1 MQILRATTRRAS
13 PTCRLDRPDFLP
25 TRLLRAYAEQPP
37 LVFSHPAPPLIF
49 AACMAPPSAPV
60 EAQFFPRDTS
70 DFTDLSPRQTRIL
83 RARTRG
89 GVGFGYA
96 TQRDCY
102 ALTLT
107 TGRGFYSRQPL
118 YFEHTWVVKATTL
131 RCTVNFISKHL
142 WVVQRTLFPSTF
154 GYGDRSGSRR
164 APARDE
170 FAQGVKRPRKPWL
183 QRSDQRRQVAAFCT

>member
-1 MQILRATTRRAS
+1 VPRVESHVWALTTDATRGLSAADAWTSRLGRLMQILRETTRRTS
-13 PTCRLDRPDFLP
+13 PTCRLDRPEFLP

-37 LVFSHPAPPLIF
+37 LVFSDPAPPLIF

-118 YFEHTWVVKATTL
+118 
-131 RCTVNFISKHL
+131 
-142 WVVQRTLFPSTF
+142 
-154 GYGDRSGSRR
+154 
-164 APARDE
+164 
-170 FAQGVKRPRKPWL
+170 
-183 QRSDQRRQVAAFCT
+183 